1 MKQIIKYSLIF
12 LSYFFYNFF
21 ILLILNFFKI
31 NISNF
36 SVLTKNIYLFVVDFI
51 YIFILWLF
59 IKKDLK
65 IELNNFKKNGIKL
78 IIKFFPIYLFGVI
91 LMGISNSILISITG
105 LELSSNEENVR
116 TMIKFYPFYMFFS
129 SVIYA
134 PFVEE
139 VIFRKSIKK
148 VINNET
154 LFILLSGLIFGL
166 IHVISGGNESINE
179 ILMGIP
185 YIIMG
190 IDFAYIFYKS
200 ENIFTTMAL
209 HSLHNLILIIIQ
221 LIGG

>member
-1 MKQIIKYSLIF
+1 MRQIIKYSLIF

-21 ILLILNFFKI
+21 ILLILNLLKI
-31 NISNF
+31 DISNF

-51 YIFILWLF
+51 YIFLLWFF
-59 IKKDLK
+59 IKKDLR
-65 IELNNFKKNGIKL
+65 IELNNFKKNGLKL

-91 LMGISNSILISITG
+91 LMGISNSILINVTG
-105 LELSSNEENVR
+105 LELSSNEENIR
-116 TMIKFYPFYMFFS
+116 TMIKFYPIYMFFS

-148 VINNET
+148 VIDNET

-200 ENIFTTMAL
+200 ENIFTTMTL